1 MSNRRLKREFFDRSA
16 VIVAPELLGKYLVRK
31 LKSGETLS
39 GMITEVEAY
48 VGEKDL
54 GSHAAGGRR
63 TKRTEVMYG
72 APGHAYV
79 YFTYG
84 MHWLINVV
92 CSKVDDPQALLI
104 RGLDTVTGPARLT
117 KAFAIDGKFHG
128 EDLMKSK
135 GLWLEDRGVV
145 IKKEDIMV
153 TPRIGIPYARE
164 WKEKPLRFII
174 QQT

>member
-63 TKRTEVMYG
+63 TKSTEVMYG
-72 APGHAYV
+72 GPGCSYKERR
-79 YFTYG
+79 YYG
-84 MHWLINVV
+84 NSPDWNSLRQGMER
-92 CSKVDDPQALLI
+92 K
-104 RGLDTVTGPARLT
+104 TVKIYYSANLT
-117 KAFAIDGKFHG
+117 TVRSICN
-128 EDLMKSK
+128 
-135 GLWLEDRGVV
+135 
-145 IKKEDIMV
+145 
-153 TPRIGIPYARE
+153 
-164 WKEKPLRFII
+164 II
-174 QQT
+174 L